1 MTLYLVYDIGC
12 ERGPVSTTDP
22 KEAQSYF
29 EELISDG
36 LDARSYEIELAEV
49 GPDHVRD
56 ETFMATETAANTW
69 LDNHFKSE
77 WEEMPG
83 WVYQSDAA
91 YRRAPVAAE

>member
-29 EELISDG
+29 EELLGDK
-36 LDARSYEIELAEV
+36 LTPRFYEVDPESV
-49 GPDHVRD
+49 GYDTVRD
-56 ETFMATETAANTW
+56 ETHAATETAANYW
-69 LDNHFKSE
+69 LDKHFIIE
-77 WEEMPG
+77 WEEMPA
-83 WVYQSDAA
+83 WVYQTDAA